1 MLIIYFKLIGEEMN
15 RMKKLFLLAL
25 IIASCNCFAQLN
37 NKVQLIK
44 NDAECEVDVLVDGK
58 LFTSYLYTDK
68 LPVLRKPVLYPI
80 VAASGVTITRGFPL
94 QPKSGERID
103 HPHHIGSW
111 FNYGDVDGLDF
122 WNNSD
127 AIPAARA
134 KEMGTIKHLKILNTK
149 NGNGKGELSVS
160 TKWMNSKDETLVN
173 EKTHFTFFA
182 KKGVRIIDR
191 ATTLSAKGKTVS
203 FKDNK
208 EGLIGMR
215 VARELELPSKQ
226 PVVLSDSH
234 GNKTEVPVMDNS
246 NVTGNYLSSEGLT
259 GADVWGKRARWVA
272 LSGTIKGSDVTIVIY
287 DNPKNV
293 GYPTYWHARDY
304 GLFAANPLGQSI
316 FSEGKETLNYKLAA
330 GKSVTFKYRIL
341 ILDSKADKEAIEKE
355 YKNFVK

>member
-1 MLIIYFKLIGEEMN
+1 VIA
-15 RMKKLFLLAL
+15 MKKMEQIFLFTM
-25 IIASCNCFAQLN
+25 IILSFNCYAHEK
-37 NKVQLIK
+37 NKVQLVK
-44 NDAECEVDVLVDGK
+44 NNAESKVDVLVDGK

-80 VAASGVTITRGFPL
+80 NAASGVTITRGFPL
-94 QPKSGERID
+94 NPKSGERVD
-103 HPHHIGSW
+103 HPHHIGTW

-127 AIPAARA
+127 AIPAEKA
-134 KEMGTIKHLKILNTK
+134 KDMGTIKHLKILNVK
-149 NGNGKGELSVS
+149 GGSGKGELSVS
-160 TKWMNSKDETLVN
+160 TKWANSKDETLVN
-173 EKTHFTFFA
+173 ERTDFIFYA
-182 KKGVRIIDR
+182 KKGMRIIDR
-191 ATTLSAKGKTVS
+191 ATTLTSKGKQVS

-246 NVTGNYLSSEGLT
+246 SVTGNYLSSEGII
-259 GADVWGKRARWVA
+259 GADVWGKRGRWLA
-272 LSGTIKGSDVTIVIY
+272 LSGTINGNDVTIIIF

-293 GYPTYWHARDY
+293 GFPTYWHARDY

-316 FSEGKETLNYKLAA
+316 FTEGKEVLNYKLEA

-341 ILDSKADKEAIEKE
+341 ILDGKADKETIEKE